1 MKYSQIDKDLVG
13 FSTES
18 YEKCNI
24 RDGNIEAYYREYEG
38 GLSFSFRGTHK
49 NPHSTSS
56 LLKDILTDIRFFP
69 LWTPGF
75 GFHPIGFT
83 RAAIRIVDDIE
94 GIIKKHGDEIAP
106 LYISG
111 HSLGAAVCLIV
122 AALLARKKYNVV
134 SVRAFA
140 PPKVGRLKSL
150 KGRDVVGYRYGNDI
164 VPIVPPFFKHDIKIK
179 KIGGKLGPIKS
190 HNLDN
195 YAAEI
200 CG

>member
-1 MKYSQIDKDLVG
+1 MKFSQIDKDLVG
-13 FSTES
+13 FSVEA

-24 RDGNIEAYYREYEG
+24 RDGNVEAYYRDYAG

-49 NPHSTSS
+49 NGHSTSS

-75 GFHPIGFT
+75 GFHPAGFT
-83 RAAIRIVDDIE
+83 RAAIRICDDIE
-94 GIIKKHGDEIAP
+94 RIIKDKSKP
-106 LYISG
+106 LYING
-111 HSLGAAVCLIV
+111 HSLGAAICLIV
-122 AALLARKKYNVV
+122 AAFLARRGYNVKA
-134 SVRAFA
+134 VRAFA

-150 KGRDVVGYRYGNDI
+150 KGLDVIGYRYGNDI
-164 VPIVPPFFKHDIKIK
+164 VPTVPPFFKHDIKMK
-179 KIGGKLGPIKS
+179 AIGGKLGPIKS
-190 HNLDN
+190 HDLDN